1 MRILL
6 FCLLSFLI
14 ILQACSNNG
23 GNKIPE
29 RIAFKQNPMD
39 SVYSKLRPALQ
50 FFTIDNTKAIVVKAA
65 NGTEILVPANC
76 FINSSGDAAG
86 NVQLEVVEAFS
97 LQDFVTSGLATV
109 SGDKLLI
116 SNGMMYVNAKSGDAP
131 LQLSKGAALTVSMP
145 TMGNRG
151 DAGFQMFTGDGSNW
165 TADSTM
171 TAIDYTIPLP
181 LNLLYP
187 EGNKYLFDCITNVGD
202 PDERYAYMDTTI
214 VSVTD
219 KKYENTVIATMEFK
233 YRYYAL
239 RSMTEEMSYF
249 INRDY
254 YFDKVDCMNEKHNYD
269 LFKVYYDHPERSFR
283 ESDSI
288 AKKMYIDYFTAN
300 EQKIADFCEEV
311 NQHKRTYYSNWTDTN
326 YYFDFRKISLKD
338 NYMNVLNFFPP
349 ANSKEIKRINDHGVN
364 LDTANAYELLKQ
376 KGIAAGEINDL
387 LSYAFRRRSM
397 IQQLQNEDAAA
408 NQAKLSKTY
417 ESTVFSVTTMGWI
430 NCDRF
435 YDDPTAGKAAMYVS
449 NSSGKQLDFIDCSL
463 VIPDMNVR
471 LTGFPDNTGTYS
483 FTQKDGRYTKLPI
496 GRAAVIVGVSMQHDS
511 LFFASKKINITDGL
525 KISLPMGYT
534 TVKGLKDSLVV
545 ALK

>member
-1 MRILL
+1 MRTLL
-6 FCLLSFLI
+6 LCLLSFF
-14 ILQACSNNG
+14 ILLQSCSNNG

-50 FFTIDNTKAIVVKAA
+50 FFTIDNTKATVIKAA
-65 NGTEILVPANC
+65 NGTQVLVPANC
-76 FINSSGDAAG
+76 FVNRNGDAAG

-116 SNGMMYVNAKSGDAP
+116 SNGMMYVNARSGDEP

-145 TMGNRG
+145 TMGNG
-151 DAGFQMFTGDGSNW
+151 NDGFQMFTGDGSNW

-171 TAIDYTIPLP
+171 MAMDYTIPLP
-181 LNLLYP
+181 LDLLYP
-187 EGNKYLFDCITNVGD
+187 KGNKFFWNCINNAGD
-202 PDERYAYMDTTI
+202 PNERYAVMDTSI
-214 VSVTD
+214 VTVTN
-219 KKYENTVIATMEFK
+219 KKYENTVIATPDFQW
-233 YRYYAL
+233 RYYAL
-239 RSMTEEMSYF
+239 REMMERMSYF
-249 INRDY
+249 VNRDY
-254 YFDKVDCMNEKHNYD
+254 YFDKVDCMNRTYD
-269 LFKVYYDHPERSFR
+269 QGIFNIYFEHPERSFR

-288 AKKMYIDYFTAN
+288 AKKMYIDYFAAN
-300 EQKIADFCEEV
+300 EQKIAAFCEEV

-326 YYFDFRKISLKD
+326 YYFDFRKTSLKD
-338 NYMNVLNFFPP
+338 DYMSVLEYFPP
-349 ANSKEIKRINDHGVN
+349 RNSREIKHINDHGVN
-364 LDTANAYELLKQ
+364 LDTANAFELLKQ
-376 KGIAAGEINDL
+376 KGVPVAEINDL

-397 IQQLQNEDAAA
+397 IQQLQSAKDAAA

-449 NSSGKQLDFIDCSL
+449 NSSGKYLDFIDCSL

-511 LFFASKKINITDGL
+511 LFFASKKINIADGL

-534 TVKGLKDSLVV
+534 TVKGLKDSLAV